1 MSDNTQEIILY
12 KTDNGNVKV
21 EILLQNENLWLTQ
34 KKIAKL
40 FDVDRSVVTKHI
52 SNIIK
57 EGELSKEATCAKIA
71 QVQMEGNREV
81 TRALD
86 YYNID
91 MIIAVGYRVN
101 SHKATQFRIWA
112 TNVLKEY
119 IIKGFAMD
127 DERLKTPNHVFGQDY
142 FEEQLARIRDIRSSE
157 RRFYQKITDIYSQ
170 CSADYDVNNKITKE
184 FFATVQNKLHFAITH
199 ETAAEIVCHRANSEN
214 KNMGLTTWKN
224 APEGKIRKT
233 DVSIAKNYLNEN
245 EIESLNRIV
254 TAYLDFAEIQANNRK
269 VMYMNDWVK
278 KLDAFLELSEH
289 DILHN
294 RGKVSAALAKEFAES
309 EYDKFNA
316 KQLSE
321 YKSDFDKLL
330 ESGKIIEKKR

>member
-119 IIKGFAMD
+119 IIKGFARD
-127 DERLKTPNHVFGQDY
+127 RTLKKHNCKKLKVLPTYKKLKLFQ
-142 FEEQLARIRDIRSSE
+142 
-157 RRFYQKITDIYSQ
+157 
-170 CSADYDVNNKITKE
+170 E
-184 FFATVQNKLHFAITH
+184 FF
-199 ETAAEIVCHRANSEN
+199 
-214 KNMGLTTWKN
+214 
-224 APEGKIRKT
+224 
-233 DVSIAKNYLNEN
+233 
-245 EIESLNRIV
+245 
-254 TAYLDFAEIQANNRK
+254 
-269 VMYMNDWVK
+269 
-278 KLDAFLELSEH
+278 
-289 DILHN
+289 
-294 RGKVSAALAKEFAES
+294 
-309 EYDKFNA
+309 
-316 KQLSE
+316 
-321 YKSDFDKLL
+321 
-330 ESGKIIEKKR
+330 